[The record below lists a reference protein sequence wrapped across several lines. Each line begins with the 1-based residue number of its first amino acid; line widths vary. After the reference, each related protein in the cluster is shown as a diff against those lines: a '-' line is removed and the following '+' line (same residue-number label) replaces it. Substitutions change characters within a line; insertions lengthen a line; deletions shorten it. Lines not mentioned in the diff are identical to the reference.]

1 VFCSLF
7 ILLLFVEFNS
17 DLLML
22 LDEDGIGTLLKRAE
36 LLAIIAEF
44 NAA

>member
-1 VFCSLF
+1 
-7 ILLLFVEFNS
+7 
-17 DLLML
+17 ML